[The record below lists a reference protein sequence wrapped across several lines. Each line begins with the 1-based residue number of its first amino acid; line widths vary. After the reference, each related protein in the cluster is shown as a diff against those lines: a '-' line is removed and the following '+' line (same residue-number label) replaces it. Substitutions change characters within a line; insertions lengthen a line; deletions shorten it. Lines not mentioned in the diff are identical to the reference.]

1 MVLAGHYLEG
11 GVGTGTNRGG
21 GGGGGGGGWG
31 GGGGGGSGM
40 FLRKKLGGDKKL
52 CTFIVIEV

>member
-21 GGGGGGGGWG
+21 GGG
-31 GGGGGGSGM
+31 SGM

-52 CTFIVIEV
+52 FAFIVIEV

>member
-11 GVGTGTNRGG
+11 GVGTGTNGEGG
-21 GGGGGGGGWG
+21 V
-31 GGGGGGSGM
+31 GSGM

-52 CTFIVIEV
+52 CAFIVIEV

>member
-11 GVGTGTNRGG
+11 GVGTGTNK
-21 GGGGGGGGWG
+21 
-31 GGGGGGSGM
+31 GGGGSGM

-52 CTFIVIEV
+52 CAVIVIEV

>member
-11 GVGTGTNRGG
+11 GVGTGTN
-21 GGGGGGGGWG
+21 
-31 GGGGGGSGM
+31 GGGGGSGM

-52 CTFIVIEV
+52 CAFIVIEV

>member
-21 GGGGGGGGWG
+21 G
-31 GGGGGGSGM
+31 SGM

-52 CTFIVIEV
+52 CAFIVIEV